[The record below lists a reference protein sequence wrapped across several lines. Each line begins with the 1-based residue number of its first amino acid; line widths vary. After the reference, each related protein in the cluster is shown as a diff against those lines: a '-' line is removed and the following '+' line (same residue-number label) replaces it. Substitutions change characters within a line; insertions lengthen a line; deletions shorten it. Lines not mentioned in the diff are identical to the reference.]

1 MITRIMNEVSRLQK
15 PMQFRVITKEMLRE
29 GGSKL
34 FYDVFAILAKAT
46 IDDNFEPN
54 ELSH

>member
-1 MITRIMNEVSRLQK
+1 MNEVSRLQK